1 MLQVETI
8 GCVYMVVSGLPNRNG
23 QRHAMEI
30 GRMSLD
36 LLHATNG
43 FVIPHMRSHTLQL
56 RIGIHTGQSLRFKS
70 RSHKQH
76 VEATSTSSFDNVQ
89 FYSDTSNNRATCI

>member
-1 MLQVETI
+1 
-8 GCVYMVVSGLPNRNG
+8 MVVSGLPNRNG

-36 LLHATNG
+36 LLQATNG

-56 RIGIHTGQSLRFKS
+56 RIGVHTGHVTSLEFCHFTIAFCHS
-70 RSHKQH
+70 RDMVLIRHPK
-76 VEATSTSSFDNVQ
+76 F
-89 FYSDTSNNRATCI
+89 